1 MIGNCCERRITPDDN
16 GIYIKANGW
25 VRRGQ
30 TVMIRKIAMYALVKT
45 GGKQYRVAK
54 DDTIL
59 VERIAA
65 DEGAE
70 VILNDIVM
78 LADGDK
84 VTIGTPKVEGAAVS
98 ATVMRQTRGPK
109 IIIFRRKRRK
119 NHRRTQGHRQDLTLL
134 KINDIAEDAK
144 KLRQRNRSQNGSE
157 KSRDHDRKRREK
169 ASSEKSCGEKAS
181 AKSRRREKA
190 SRKESGKERLNT
202 TPHCG
207 MNKMKGVELWHIKK
221 QVVAPETVAIRLV
234 VVLV

>member
-1 MIGNCCERRITPDDN
+1 
-16 GIYIKANGW
+16 
-25 VRRGQ
+25 
-30 TVMIRKIAMYALVKT
+30 MYALVKT

-84 VTIGTPKVEGAAVS
+84 VTIGTPKVAGAAVS

-144 KLRQRNRSQNGSE
+144 KLAPA
-157 KSRDHDRKRREK
+157 KPVAKTAAKK
-169 ASSEKSCGEKAS
+169 AAATTESAAKKPAPKAAA
-181 AKSRRREKA
+181 AKKPAVKKA
-190 SRKESGKERLNT
+190 A
-202 TPHCG
+202 
-207 MNKMKGVELWHIKK
+207 KK
-221 QVVAPETVAIRLV
+221 D
-234 VVLV
+234 